1 MEANPNR
8 VRVPLKEFAA
18 KASTKGDCYHLMSQ
32 DLKAYLP
39 PKDTVTAWHLRDLA
53 TGAKGF
59 LHNSRLQHIDVPQ
72 YSESLSIQR
81 IMTWARLNHP
91 QVVDRYFPPEREIEK
106 LPRQ

>member
-8 VRVPLKEFAA
+8 VSVPLKEFAA

-53 TGAKGF
+53 TGAKAH
-59 LHNSRLQHIDVPQ
+59 LHCNNLRHIDVPF
-72 YSESLSIQR
+72 YHEELSTSKILA
-81 IMTWARLNHP
+81 WAVINHR
-91 QVVDRYFPPEREIEK
+91 QVLERYFPPEREVEK
-106 LPRQ
+106 LPR